1 MYNKK
6 MGPNIEPCGMP
17 LLIFFMFVCL
27 FVMKMNSCLLIHI
40 DGVQINSFQTSCA
53 LFLGCH
59 TCKVYS
65 IGFYGQLCQIPLK
78 YPEKYCKV
86 FHYFLKN

>member
-6 MGPNIEPCGMP
+6 RMRPNIEPCGTP
-17 LLIFFMFVCL
+17 HLTFIHEDEQL
-27 FVMKMNSCLLIHI
+27 FI
-40 DGVQINSFQTSCA
+40 DGAQINSFETSFV
-53 LFLGCH
+53 LFFGYH

-65 IGFYGQLCQIPLK
+65 IGLYVQLCQMPLK

-86 FHYFLKN
+86 FSYFLRN